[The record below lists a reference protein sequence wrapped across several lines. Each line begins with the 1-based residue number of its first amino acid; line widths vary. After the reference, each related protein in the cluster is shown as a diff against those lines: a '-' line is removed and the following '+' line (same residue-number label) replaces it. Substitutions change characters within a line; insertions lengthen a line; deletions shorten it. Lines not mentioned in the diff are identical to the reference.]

1 MKLFRQISVILISVI
16 LLGAILFRCMPTEFR
31 GHRLWRA
38 SCDGDLFRVRLFLL
52 LGADVNYTCGSGS
65 PLHAAAYNG
74 DVKLI
79 KILLSHGAIVDKE
92 AKFGITPL
100 YEARSNRHL
109 EAERLLLSQGA
120 NPDTSHIH
128 PP

>member
-1 MKLFRQISVILISVI
+1 MKLFRHFSIILISVI
-16 LLGAILFRCMPTEFR
+16 LLGAIAFCCMPTEFR

-38 SCDGDLFRVRLFLL
+38 SCDGDIYRVRLLIL
-52 LGADVNYTCGSGS
+52 LGSDVNYTCGSGS

-74 DVKLI
+74 DVKLM

-109 EAERLLLSQGA
+109 EAEQLLLSLGA
-120 NPDTSHIH
+120 NPDTSHIQ